1 MAPPS
6 PKKNYDPFPEPKHIP
21 DPTPLPIL
29 RKYVGTFRTAAADK
43 TLTITLVKKMLYLT
57 HVAPAPAP
65 APAAV
70 KLKTEAEY
78 VKQNSAARA
87 EKPQPV
93 KQGTHR
99 VVKRT
104 VQTRRTRGG
113 IATRRII
120 GAAMAEEKKKNDTT
134 TPSTPA
140 VCETS
145 DAAAQSETLIN
156 PTPTAAND
164 KTTTPTIA
172 AGKNNDEAE
181 YSDAHVPVQTNTT
194 TTPTPT
200 SKPLSASA
208 IAAKNKPPGP
218 AMLFLAP
225 SGIPQV
231 RVSGGSHEEAGLN
244 AGLQAVGQLVPG
256 NTVVVFRI
264 GGGEVQGVK
273 VGGEMFGRVG
283 K

>member
-1 MAPPS
+1 MSPRS

-21 DPTPLPIL
+21 DPTPLSIL
-29 RKYVGTFRTAAADK
+29 RKYVGTFRTAAGDK
-43 TLTITLVKKMLYLT
+43 TLMITLVKKMLYLT

-65 APAAV
+65 APAVV
-70 KLKTEAEY
+70 KLKTETEY
-78 VKQNSAARA
+78 VKQNGAARA

-120 GAAMAEEKKKNDTT
+120 GAAMAEEKKNDTT
-134 TPSTPA
+134 TPSTA
-140 VCETS
+140 TVYETS

-156 PTPTAAND
+156 PTAMPAANN
-164 KTTTPTIA
+164 KTTTPTIT

-181 YSDAHVPVQTNTT
+181 HSDAPVPAPANTT
-194 TTPTPT
+194 TTPTPMT
-200 SKPLSASA
+200 KPLSASA
-208 IAAKNKPPGP
+208 IAAKSKPPGP

-225 SGIPQV
+225 NGIPQV
-231 RVSGGSHEEAGLN
+231 CVSGCSPEEAGLN
-244 AGLQAVGQLVPG
+244 GATGCGTACS
-256 NTVVVFRI
+256 
-264 GGGEVQGVK
+264 GEYGCGV
-273 VGGEMFGRVG
+273 
-283 K
+283 

>member
-1 MAPPS
+1 MSPRS

-78 VKQNSAARA
+78 VKQNGAARA
-87 EKPQPV
+87 EKLQPV

-140 VCETS
+140 VCET
-145 DAAAQSETLIN
+145 LIN

-181 YSDAHVPVQTNTT
+181 HSEAHVPVPANTT

-200 SKPLSASA
+200 TKPLSAPA
-208 IAAKNKPPGP
+208 IAAKNKSPGP

-225 SGIPQV
+225 NGIPQV
-231 RVSGGSHEEAGLN
+231 RVSGCSHEEAGLN